1 MWNSWLK
8 SEEQRR
14 HFGSNLRKQFVW
26 WLMQPAWK
34 SFSPSPPPAWWPSW
48 QSRTSLWQAW
58 DAPSQRWN
66 SLVVQRS
73 RVSWQH
79 QAPSK
84 RVANSKEFKEGKD
97 GNLLEPEQ
105 EDELQWNFSFAQL
118 CPGNHLA
125 RVNLQQPHNIFWGN
139 SHFIQRKSTLNWN
152 LFYCHWCLVR
162 KAIASKHLVWDCIN
176 SCRQTLLYTLGFD

>member
-1 MWNSWLK
+1 M
-8 SEEQRR
+8 R

-84 RVANSKEFKEGKD
+84 RVAKNWGKGKVGTCWSRSKRTSSSGTF
-97 GNLLEPEQ
+97 LLP
-105 EDELQWNFSFAQL
+105 SFAQ
-118 CPGNHLA
+118 
-125 RVNLQQPHNIFWGN
+125 
-139 SHFIQRKSTLNWN
+139 
-152 LFYCHWCLVR
+152 
-162 KAIASKHLVWDCIN
+162 AI
-176 SCRQTLLYTLGFD
+176 TLLGWTCNNHTIYLRKFTLYPEKIHFELEPVLLPLASGQKGYCQQTPGLRLH